1 MTPFQRSLHAL
12 VGAVVGVIFSGAAV
26 AQPAASPA
34 VPAGADPAASNWRP
48 QAEADVRAGAPFVVR
63 VVVALCD
70 NALID
75 CGSEL
80 AGRPSSLRYNLYW
93 GAIFGAQRFLERKRS
108 QFALLAVQKP
118 GGAILERRIYE
129 RLASGQNWGLDA
141 GKKVRQIVVLDAVD
155 GKSIDSAVDSFYQ
168 AATGGDAVLL
178 PVSGAKAKVHVVG
191 YVGHNR
197 LMDGRRLPVATRP
210 SVGAT
215 PSFVLACESEAYFSP
230 SLKRAG
236 SVPLVTTRA
245 LMAPEGYVLA
255 AVLRGLGD
263 GKSRSEIRKGA
274 VLSYANWQ
282 KLSYGAASWIF
293 AKH

>member
-1 MTPFQRSLHAL
+1 MNPFQRFLPIAAIAL
-12 VGAVVGVIFSGAAV
+12 LGLLATHPAP
-26 AQPAASPA
+26 AQPKAAA
-34 VPAGADPAASNWRP
+34 EDPSASWRP
-48 QAEADVRAGAPFVVR
+48 RAEADVRQGAPFVIR

-80 AGRPSSLRYNLYW
+80 AGRPSSLRHNLYW

-108 QFALLAVQKP
+108 QFTLLAVEQP
-118 GGAILERRIYE
+118 GGGILERRIYE
-129 RLASGQNWGLDA
+129 RAAPGKLWGLSA
-141 GKKVRQIVVLDAVD
+141 EKKVRQVVVLDAVD
-155 GKSIDSAVDSFYQ
+155 GKAIDHAVDSFYH
-168 AATGGDAVLL
+168 AASGGDSVVI
-178 PVSGAKAKVHVVG
+178 PGGAIKAKVHVVG

-197 LMDGRRLPVATRP
+197 LMDGRRLPVASRA
-210 SVGAT
+210 SSRAT
-215 PSFVLACESEAYFSP
+215 PSFVLACESDAYFSP
-230 SLKRAG
+230 GLRRAG
-236 SVPLVTTRA
+236 SEPVVMTRA

-263 GKSRSEIRKGA
+263 GKPRAEIRKGA
-274 VLSYANWQ
+274 VQAYANWQ